1 MITHCVCARL
11 NEKESN
17 NIQQRILF
25 SLISFMITKLLSVK
39 TQYAVRAIGLNCQNL
54 TKNGNRKKLIAT
66 CFRVILFD
74 CIVECLK
81 VISILICVASLFDLL
96 LSSLSGKLPLCFFS
110 LHHFWFHFHRRTEKL
125 NTVSL

>member
-11 NEKESN
+11 NEKENS
-17 NIQQRILF
+17 IQQRSLF

-54 TKNGNRKKLIAT
+54 TNGNRKKSIAS

-74 CIVECLK
+74 CIVQCLK

-96 LSSLSGKLPLCFFS
+96 LSSLSGKLPSCFFS
-110 LHHFWFHFHRRTEKL
+110 LHHFCFHFNRRTEKL
-125 NTVSL
+125 NTVSS

>member
-11 NEKESN
+11 NEKENN

-25 SLISFMITKLLSVK
+25 SLTSFMITKLLSVK
-39 TQYAVRAIGLNCQNL
+39 NPVCCQSYWTQLSEFN
-54 TKNGNRKKLIAT
+54 KEKKMIAT

-74 CIVECLK
+74 CIVQCLK

-96 LSSLSGKLPLCFFS
+96 LSSLSEKLPLCSFS
-110 LHHFWFHFHRRTEKL
+110 LHHFWFHFHRRTEKP
-125 NTVSL
+125 NTVGL